1 MKNNNKVALMAVV
14 SVLSASPAFSGSW
27 LNECVSYVRDKWSLD
42 TNFNNG
48 KTSDPVCPIPNDFYD
63 PGYNRGTPTQC
74 TGVRIRGGACR
85 TETWGWN
92 CEQGKLNGMGTSV
105 DIRASC
111 TQATRADGSRIL
123 FYFPCKVIE
132 EVGAYRQIRVECSPK

>member
-92 CEQGKLNGMGTSV
+92 CEQGKLNGMERRWTSG
-105 DIRASC
+105 RPAPRPPGRTGPASC
-111 TQATRADGSRIL
+111 STSRAR
-123 FYFPCKVIE
+123 
-132 EVGAYRQIRVECSPK
+132 